1 MSITPNAAPSN
12 DGPCCSWCNQPFR
25 ARQTGGR
32 SQRFCRTSCRRKYHA
47 AARAWVLHA
56 IENGAL
62 TIAEIQNG
70 FGATRAL
77 LGQRESPNTKHNANA
92 PPNAPARFLVEVQ
105 RPLIDA
111 LIFVHRDLQF
121 DERNDLR
128 AILRALDRLG
138 HGPAITLLG

>member
-1 MSITPNAAPSN
+1 
-12 DGPCCSWCNQPFR
+12 
-25 ARQTGGR
+25 
-32 SQRFCRTSCRRKYHA
+32 
-47 AARAWVLHA
+47 V

-77 LGQRESPNTKHNANA
+77 LGQRESPKPVVDTKHNANA
-92 PPNAPARFLVEVQ
+92 PVRFLVEVQ

-111 LIFVHRDLQF
+111 LVFMHRDLQF
-121 DERNDLR
+121 GERDDLR

-138 HGPAITLLG
+138 HRPAIALLS

>member
-1 MSITPNAAPSN
+1 MSEAPA
-12 DGPCCSWCNQPFR
+12 CVWCNRPFR
-25 ARQTGGR
+25 ARGGGGR
-32 SQRFCRTSCRRKYHA
+32 PQRFCRPSCRRSFHA
-47 AARAWVLHA
+47 AARAWALNA

-62 TIAEIQNG
+62 TVADIRSG
-70 FGATRAL
+70 FAATRAL
-77 LGQRESPNTKHNANA
+77 LGEPENPQHNANA
-92 PPNAPARFLVEVQ
+92 PPNALARFLVEVQ